1 MRHYQSFAYPATPAP
16 AAYGQRTHAI
26 AGAGYGNAHGSEYLA
41 NFASPQFQPS
51 NLMPWDNPF
60 AFGNPLT
67 HNPSHMQSQMGS
79 RGRID
84 ILLNGMP
91 TVTGSGP
98 SQMSSPLEGLF
109 PTGGQSSNNGGSC
122 FSTSENSGPPIHVPP
137 PPEQKR
143 LHIPL
148 PNTGPGSPSPSPSP
162 SYPNRRSIA
171 CPVCGHTSTTKRDM
185 QRHIDDRHDD
195 RPEDLSGTG
204 WSLSPEMTCPYAAC
218 GGCEFK
224 YRRKDRLK
232 RHEETVHR
240 R

>member
-41 NFASPQFQPS
+41 NFASNAPNVVANPLYFPHGNPPQAAITVGFSHNIPQPQFQPS

-148 PNTGPGSPSPSPSP
+148 PNTGPG
-162 SYPNRRSIA
+162 
-171 CPVCGHTSTTKRDM
+171 
-185 QRHIDDRHDD
+185 
-195 RPEDLSGTG
+195 
-204 WSLSPEMTCPYAAC
+204 
-218 GGCEFK
+218 
-224 YRRKDRLK
+224 
-232 RHEETVHR
+232 
-240 R
+240 